1 MLLVPLICLP
11 LRNLVSRNAWNIMLL
26 CIHLSSCFLWL
37 IPRFFK
43 IISKWFLFQVFPN
56 ACFAWV
62 KDADHLLHIEKPNE
76 FNGTIINFLESWFG
90 TKKKTRTKIQWRIC
104 SILFDCC
111 NIGLQSSDHKTLKT
125 NRLNI
130 VLMTFS
136 NLSEKF
142 SSFSV
147 LLFKALE

>member
-76 FNGTIINFLESWFG
+76 FNGTIINFLESWLIW
-90 TKKKTRTKIQWRIC
+90 KKKRYKNKNSMTNLQHFVWLLQYRLA
-104 SILFDCC
+104 ILT
-111 NIGLQSSDHKTLKT
+111 SSQDFEKQTDWILC
-125 NRLNI
+125 L
-130 VLMTFS
+130 VTFS
-136 NLSEKF
+136 NFPRNSLS
-142 SSFSV
+142 S
-147 LLFKALE
+147 LFCF